1 MSEQTITLITI
12 ILVVF
17 ALSAFIWPFALGI
30 HLELEGR
37 KKRNEPPD
45 YDERQKLAR
54 QRAGNH
60 ALYVLLG
67 FLGLWAI
74 VDRIG
79 WLSWTGSILDLV
91 LCALI
96 LTWCVWSSDCILHD
110 GFSSWKDRQKN
121 ADALSGTYSLW
132 IMMFV
137 RPFCEHGVTASWMPF
152 IFACVNIAVLLTVV
166 LYKARRDKKA
176 AQEEDA
182 P

>member
-1 MSEQTITLITI
+1 MSEGTITLITI
-12 ILVVF
+12 LLVVF

-37 KKRNEPPD
+37 KKRGEPPD

-60 ALYVLLG
+60 ALYALLG
-67 FLGLWAI
+67 FLGLWVI
-74 VDRIG
+74 VDQIG
-79 WLSWTGSILDLV
+79 WFAWTSSVLDLV

-96 LTWCVWSSDCILHD
+96 LTWCVWASDCILHD
-110 GFSSWKDRQKN
+110 GFSSWKDKQKN

-132 IMMFV
+132 IMLFV
-137 RPFCEHGVTASWMPF
+137 RPFCEHGITASWMPF
-152 IFACVNIAVLLTVV
+152 IFAFVNIAALLTVV
-166 LYKARRDKKA
+166 LYKARRDKKLDA
-176 AQEEDA
+176 EDGA